1 LPWADGSCKLTAGA
15 QEVHDPRRTGP
26 NREQQLTNRP
36 LLMVFLATLGCS
48 GPSIE
53 PASIQPVADEVANAA
68 ETITPTDMY
77 ARIAFLAS
85 DALRGRDTPS
95 HGLEVAAEYIA
106 GEFARIGLEPHG
118 DSGTFLQ
125 RYPFTTQRLRTDS
138 VALNVT
144 TGGATTSFA
153 FGSDLFVRPGT
164 PAGANRELVFVGM
177 SVPEASTE
185 LRDRI
190 PIVFVSG
197 AMDRTWR
204 TSVQSARNAARSTG
218 ASALLVVLDPSITSQ
233 DIGRRATAFATTSA
247 VTPVPVTGFVR
258 YDRARELFK
267 GAGQDLDT
275 LIARARIGLTAP
287 VRLANTTAQLRT
299 PSADNTQR
307 PPNVVAVLRGS
318 DPELRNT
325 YVVLSAHMDHIGV
338 GSAAA
343 RGDSINN
350 GADDDASGTSAVL
363 EVAEAFAAL
372 PQAPARSII
381 FLTVSGEEK
390 GLLGS
395 RHFVEHPVVPL
406 ASMVANINI
415 DMIGRNAPDS
425 VVAIGQDYSSLGPL
439 TQEVVRN
446 HPELGITVGRD
457 IWPQERFFFRSDHYN
472 FARKE
477 VPAIFFF
484 AGVHEDYHRP
494 SDEVERI
501 DAGKAARIARL
512 AYYLALEIA
521 NRREP
526 PKWTT
531 EGLNEV
537 RALTR

>member
-1 LPWADGSCKLTAGA
+1 MTTRPWLLLFMTA
-15 QEVHDPRRTGP
+15 
-26 NREQQLTNRP
+26 
-36 LLMVFLATLGCS
+36 LACS

-53 PASIQPVADEVANAA
+53 PGKVQPVADEVANAA
-68 ETITPTDMY
+68 ETITPTDIN

-118 DSGTFLQ
+118 DRGTFLQ
-125 RYPFTTQRLRTDS
+125 RYPFTTRSLRSDS
-138 VALNVT
+138 VALRVT
-144 TGGATTSFA
+144 TGGATTSLA
-153 FGSDLFVRPGT
+153 FGSDLFVWPGT
-164 PAGANRELVFVGM
+164 PAGANRELVFVGT
-177 SVPEASTE
+177 SVPEASGE
-185 LRDRI
+185 LRGRI

-204 TSVQSARNAARSTG
+204 SAVQSARNASGSTG

-233 DIGRRATAFATTSA
+233 DIGQRATAFSATSA
-247 VTPVPVTGFVR
+247 VTPIPVSGFVR
-258 YDRARELFK
+258 YDRARELFRA
-267 GAGQDLDT
+267 AGQDLDA
-275 LIARARIGLTAP
+275 LIARARSGQSAP
-287 VRLANTTAQLRT
+287 TRLANTTVQFVT
-299 PSADNTQR
+299 PVSTNVQR
-307 PPNVVAVLRGS
+307 PPNVVAILPGS

-338 GSAAA
+338 GRPDA
-343 RGDSINN
+343 RGDSVNN
-350 GADDDASGTSAVL
+350 GADDDASGSSAVL
-363 EVAEAFAAL
+363 EVAEAFATM
-372 PQAPARSII
+372 PKAPARSII

-395 RHFVEHPVVPL
+395 RYFVEHPVVPIE
-406 ASMVANINI
+406 SMVANINI

-446 HPELGITVGRD
+446 HPELGITVARD
-457 IWPQERFFFRSDHYN
+457 IWPQERFFFRSDHYS

-484 AGVHEDYHRP
+484 AGVHADYHRP
-494 SDEVERI
+494 SDEVEKI
-501 DAGKAARIARL
+501 DANKAARIARL
-512 AYYLALEIA
+512 VYYLALVIA

-526 PKWTT
+526 PKWST

>member
-1 LPWADGSCKLTAGA
+1 MTKW
-15 QEVHDPRRTGP
+15 
-26 NREQQLTNRP
+26 P
-36 LLMVFLATLGCS
+36 LLLLSLAAAACGS
-48 GPSIE
+48 PGIE
-53 PASIQPVADEVANAA
+53 PGRVEPVASEAASVA
-68 ETITPTDMY
+68 ETITATDMY

-95 HGLEVAAEYIA
+95 HGLEVAAAYIA
-106 GEFARIGLEPHG
+106 GEFARLGLEPHG

-125 RYPFTTQRLRTDS
+125 RYPLTTRRLRVDR
-138 VALNVT
+138 VALRVT
-144 TGGATTSFA
+144 TRGTTTSFA
-153 FGSDLFVRPGT
+153 FGSDLFVWPGT
-164 PAGANRELVFVGM
+164 PADGNRELVFVGT
-177 SVPEASTE
+177 SVPEANSQ
-185 LRDRI
+185 LRGRI
-190 PIVFVSG
+190 PVVFVSG
-197 AMDRTWR
+197 AMDRAWR
-204 TSVQSARNAARSTG
+204 STVQSARNAASSTG
-218 ASALLVVLDPSITSQ
+218 ASALLVVLDPSISSQ
-233 DIGRRATAFATTSA
+233 NIAQRAAALSTTTA
-247 VTPVPVTGFVR
+247 VTPVPASGFLR
-258 YDRARELFK
+258 YDRARELFNA
-267 GAGQDLDT
+267 AGQDLDA
-275 LIARARIGLTAP
+275 LIGRARSGQGAPILLAQTAAQFVTP
-287 VRLANTTAQLRT
+287 VAETVE
-299 PSADNTQR
+299 R
-307 PPNVVAVLRGS
+307 PPNVVAVLPGS

-338 GSAAA
+338 GRPDA

-363 EVAEAFAAL
+363 EVAEALAAL
-372 PQAPARSII
+372 GQAPARSII

-395 RHFVEHPVVPL
+395 RYFVEHPVVPL

-446 HPELGITVGRD
+446 HPELGLTVARD

-494 SDEVERI
+494 SDEVEKI
-501 DAGKAARIARL
+501 NADKAARIARL
-512 AYYLALEIA
+512 AYFLALEIA

-526 PKWTT
+526 PKWST

>member
-1 LPWADGSCKLTAGA
+1 
-15 QEVHDPRRTGP
+15 
-26 NREQQLTNRP
+26 
-36 LLMVFLATLGCS
+36 
-48 GPSIE
+48 
-53 PASIQPVADEVANAA
+53 
-68 ETITPTDMY
+68 
-77 ARIAFLAS
+77 
-85 DALRGRDTPS
+85 
-95 HGLEVAAEYIA
+95 
-106 GEFARIGLEPHG
+106 
-118 DSGTFLQ
+118 
-125 RYPFTTQRLRTDS
+125 
-138 VALNVT
+138 
-144 TGGATTSFA
+144 
-153 FGSDLFVRPGT
+153 
-164 PAGANRELVFVGM
+164 
-177 SVPEASTE
+177 
-185 LRDRI
+185 
-190 PIVFVSG
+190 
-197 AMDRTWR
+197 
-204 TSVQSARNAARSTG
+204 
-218 ASALLVVLDPSITSQ
+218 
-233 DIGRRATAFATTSA
+233 
-247 VTPVPVTGFVR
+247 
-258 YDRARELFK
+258 
-267 GAGQDLDT
+267 
-275 LIARARIGLTAP
+275 
-287 VRLANTTAQLRT
+287 
-299 PSADNTQR
+299 
-307 PPNVVAVLRGS
+307 VVAVLRGS

-446 HPELGITVGRD
+446 HPKLGITVGRD

-521 NRREP
+521 NRREA